1 MRSLITLALIGS
13 AQVYAGAPAAS
24 GAPAYVVAQ
33 DKLRKAC
40 RIQAFLECM
49 RCERAT
55 CEQTV
60 ESAIEMGDRHARPV
74 VERLEPRHRQNPEIV
89 NGMYLGTTLGAM
101 QKQSGSRLNR
111 CLPDHK
117 SL

>member
-1 MRSLITLALIGS
+1 MLALIGS

-33 DKLRKAC
+33 DKLRKVC

-49 RCERAT
+49 RWERAT
-55 CEQTV
+55 CEDTV
-60 ESAIEMGDRHARPV
+60 ENAIEIGDRHARPV

-101 QKQSGSRLNR
+101 QKQSGPCLNR
-111 CLPDHK
+111 CLPDPK